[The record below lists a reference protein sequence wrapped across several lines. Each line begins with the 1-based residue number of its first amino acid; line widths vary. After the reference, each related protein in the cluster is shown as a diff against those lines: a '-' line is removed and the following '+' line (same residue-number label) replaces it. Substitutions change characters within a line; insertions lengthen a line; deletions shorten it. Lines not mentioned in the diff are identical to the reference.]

1 MENQTA
7 VAAPSAAETQPSLEI
22 PRSGTPEYAQW
33 RMTGELPE
41 KKSEPKPADPA
52 PADAEKEQT
61 TDDAADSAAK
71 AVQEKPTKRRPDIE
85 TRFKQYTDRID
96 RLERELEEAR
106 RPKPTQAEPS
116 PARPAQPQNYQ
127 EWRKTFKPTEWMN
140 GFIAQ
145 NPESTWEDANAAM
158 ADHLGDVRESFR
170 EREQT
175 ARQQAS
181 QLQSK
186 VDDARSRYGDQF
198 DGVLSPTVQRIMG
211 DQSLSQTVKAMLNDS
226 EVLPDLVF
234 TLGSDSAALDS
245 FLKMPQG
252 KQIRYVAAL
261 EAEIQ
266 AELSKTASRND
277 KGQFQ
282 AQTEAPAPAKRGP
295 ESAPEPPIEIGHRG
309 TGSMD
314 ESERALQAAQRGDAN
329 AFRSWKQAEDRKAIA
344 RRRGA

>member
-7 VAAPSAAETQPSLEI
+7 VATPSAAETQPSFEI
-22 PRSGTPEYAQW
+22 PRNGTPEYAQW

-52 PADAEKEQT
+52 PADAAKEQT
-61 TDDAADSAAK
+61 TDDAPDSAGK
-71 AVQEKPTKRRPDIE
+71 QQQEKPTKRRPDIE
-85 TRFKQYTDRID
+85 ARFKQYTERID

-106 RPKPTQAEPS
+106 RPKQTQAEPS
-116 PARPAQPQNYQ
+116 PARPRIEPT
-127 EWRKTFKPTEWMN
+127 RPKPTVEAKNEDGTPKYSTYEDYVEDLADWKAEQRLVT
-140 GFIAQ
+140 AQ
-145 NPESTWEDANAAM
+145 
-158 ADHLGDVRESFR
+158 
-170 EREQT
+170 REQA

-186 VDDARSRYGDQF
+186 VDDARTRYGDQF
-198 DGVLSPTVQRIMG
+198 DGVLAPTVNRIMG

-234 TLGSDSAALDS
+234 TLGSDAAALDS
-245 FLKMPQG
+245 FLKMAPG

-261 EAEIQ
+261 ESGIQ
-266 AELSKTASRND
+266 AELSKTGSRND

-282 AQTEAPAPAKRGP
+282 AQTEPPTPAKRGP
-295 ESAPEPPIEIGHRG
+295 ESTPDPPIEIGHRG

-314 ESERALQAAQRGDAN
+314 ESERALQAAQRGDAH
-329 AFRSWKQAEDRKAIA
+329 AFRNWKQAEDRKALA